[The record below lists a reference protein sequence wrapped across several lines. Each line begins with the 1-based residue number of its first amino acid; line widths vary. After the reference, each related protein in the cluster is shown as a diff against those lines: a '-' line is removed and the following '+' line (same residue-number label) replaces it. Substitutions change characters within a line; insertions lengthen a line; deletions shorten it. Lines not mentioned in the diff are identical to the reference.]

1 MKRDQFAKL
10 FEEYQG
16 DAKRV
21 LLAKFQGNA
30 ALADDAV
37 QNAAVY
43 VLENLGRFKTL
54 TKSYFLQL
62 AVNRARNVRRGETR
76 QQMRVTSV
84 GGSQE
89 LLEVEMAT
97 ETARRGRKLP
107 APSMDDVEGGQSY
120 LFRDNR

>member
-16 DAKRV
+16 DARRV
-21 LLAKFQGNA
+21 VLAKFGGDD
-30 ALADDAV
+30 ALAGDAV
-37 QNAAVY
+37 QDAAVY
-43 VLENLGRFKTL
+43 VLENIGRFKAL
-54 TKSYFLQL
+54 TKSYFIQL

-84 GGSQE
+84 GGSQD
-89 LLEVEMAT
+89 LLAVEIAT
-97 ETARRGRKLP
+97 ETVRRGRKLP